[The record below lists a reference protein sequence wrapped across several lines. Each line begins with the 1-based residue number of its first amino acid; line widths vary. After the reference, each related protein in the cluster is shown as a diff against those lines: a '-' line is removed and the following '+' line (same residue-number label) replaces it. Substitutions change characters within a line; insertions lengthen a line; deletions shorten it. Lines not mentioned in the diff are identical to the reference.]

1 MQGELELLR
10 NQEKE
15 LTTEAKKI
23 QKNLEDAKEIA
34 AKIEE
39 ENKKDIAKSK
49 KLLNDAQTDSELSIK
64 YLEQEM
70 AGEEDC

>member
-1 MQGELELLR
+1 MAKDEARRERLE
-10 NQEKE
+10 E
-15 LTTEAKKI
+15 TKKI